1 MPASHRRF
9 WRLRPR
15 ALMLLALVCTVADA
29 HALTRAWLDRPQAT
43 VGEPVVLNVET
54 DQRGA
59 EPDFSALQGDFE
71 LGQTSSSQQMQM
83 SNGSVSRRN
92 LFAVTLSPTR
102 AGALVI
108 PALQVGGERTSP
120 LSLAV
125 RQAAAAVPGQSP
137 AFIETEVDD
146 ATPYVQQSVG
156 VTVRLFYPPMATGR
170 LEQPAPQAG
179 ALQTVGEDT
188 SYTREV
194 GGRQY
199 SVVERHY
206 LLVPD
211 RSGTLTLPP
220 ARFRGQDV
228 RNWMNDLFG
237 DGPRSLQAS
246 GTPQVLQVQPQPADA
261 PQPWLPLRSLRM
273 RYSAAPSSGRA
284 GEAATFTIE
293 AVAVGATAAQLPD
306 LPVPSVP
313 GAQVFPE
320 PAETTERFVDG
331 QPQLTVTR
339 RFSLVPEGAGKLT
352 VPRTA
357 LAWWNVGEGRAA
369 EAVLPALTLQ
379 VAAGSGGFA
388 NRTLPAPVAEQPV
401 TAPETAPSSATDAAI
416 PSMAGLAAG
425 GLWFWLALA
434 FCLLWLLTLALLLAR
449 RRGAGATGAIA
460 PAPAG
465 RQGAY
470 RPTRTQ
476 ADLRRALDTGT
487 LDEVAET
494 LRGMAPTPL
503 RDLDAVG
510 AALVVPEQQQALDA
524 LRRARWA
531 DGDGTQARQRL
542 RQAFSGGPQWR
553 QPATVEAPALEP
565 LYPHR

>member
-1 MPASHRRF
+1 MLGSHPSRRVPS
-9 WRLRPR
+9 LQ
-15 ALMLLALVCTVADA
+15 ALLLLALSCTLLDVQAA
-29 HALTRAWLDRPQAT
+29 TRAWLDRPRASI
-43 VGEPVVLNVET
+43 GEPVVLNVET
-54 DQRGA
+54 DQRGV
-59 EPDFSALQGDFE
+59 EPDFSPLQGDFE

-83 SNGSVSRRN
+83 ANGSVSRRN

-102 AGALVI
+102 AGQLVV
-108 PALQVGGERTSP
+108 PALQVGSERTTP
-120 LSLAV
+120 LALAV
-125 RQAAAAVPGQSP
+125 GQAAAAVPGQSP

-146 ATPYVQQSVG
+146 STPYVQQSVG

-194 GGRQY
+194 GGRPY

-211 RSGTLTLPP
+211 RSGTLTLPA

-246 GTPQVLQVQPQPADA
+246 GEPQILQVQSQPANA

-273 RYSAAPSSGRA
+273 RYTVAPSSARA

-306 LPVPSVP
+306 LPVPNVP

-339 RFSLVPEGAGKLT
+339 RYSLVPEGAGRLS
-352 VPRTA
+352 VPQIA

-369 EAVLPALTLQ
+369 EASLPALTVQ
-379 VAAGSGGFA
+379 VAPGSGGFA
-388 NRTLPAPVAEQPV
+388 NRSLPAPLPEQPR
-401 TAPETAPSSATDAAI
+401 TAADATARGASAAEVPAR
-416 PSMAGLAAG
+416 GWFVAG
-425 GLWFWLALA
+425 GPWFWLALG
-434 FCLLWLLTLALLLAR
+434 FCLLWLLTLGLFLLMR
-449 RRGAGATGAIA
+449 RRSRSVAAAEAA
-460 PAPAG
+460 PAAARG
-465 RQGAY
+465 RG
-470 RPTRTQ
+470 RSRRSQ

-494 LRGMAPTPL
+494 LRSMAPRPL
-503 RDLDAVG
+503 RDLDAVS
-510 AALVVPEQQQALDA
+510 ASLASPEQQQALEA

-531 DGDGTQARQRL
+531 DGDGPQARQRL
-542 RQAFSGGPQWR
+542 REAFSGGPQWR
-553 QPATVEAPALEP
+553 QAPAVEAAVLEP
-565 LYPHR
+565 LYPKR